1 MGVIVV
7 SVCETKR
14 EVATVPLLVP
24 GRMMRAQPWSKMLDT
39 FQGIPRGHSTPLLY
53 ALEELV

>member
-1 MGVIVV
+1 MV
-7 SVCETKR
+7 SVCETNR

-24 GRMMRAQPWSKMLDT
+24 GRMMRAQPWSKMLDSA